1 MTPAQPNRTSAPG
14 SVPPG
19 VQPERNGRLQCLE
32 CGRWFRHVGIHV
44 AQKHELTAD
53 DYRAK
58 YELPRSKALAA
69 PEIIERQVIA
79 GKERF
84 ARDPNL
90 RDLLTPKMPHE
101 EVRKL
106 ALAARSESAKRA
118 GSKEAG
124 RRGTQEA
131 RQKFLDKLDAPYAEV
146 ARRLGMT
153 GITELLD
160 STRDLTDNA
169 FGRLTGFPTKQAAR
183 FRRRH
188 GVVAPYV
195 ARKAAREAELA
206 RAGHTSA
213 GPPAPG
219 DVPLGVQ
226 PERSGR
232 LQCLECGR
240 WFRHLGNHIPL
251 KHEMTADDYRAK
263 YELPRTK
270 ALAAADILEG
280 RVAIGRAK
288 FAQDPQEL
296 LDRLTPKRPHMEVIR
311 LALAVR
317 KEDVRAATRES
328 RRARAREMR
337 EMRSARLDEQFTKI
351 AWRLGMT
358 DIPGLLE
365 STRELSDNAFA
376 VLTGVTPGRA
386 RAFRR
391 RHHIPTPYARRR
403 TRQ

>member
-1 MTPAQPNRTSAPG
+1 MTPAQSNRTSAPG

-44 AQKHELTAD
+44 AQKHEMTAD

-69 PEIIERQVIA
+69 PEIIERQVA
-79 GKERF
+79 VGK
-84 ARDPNL
+84 
-90 RDLLTPKMPHE
+90 
-101 EVRKL
+101 
-106 ALAARSESAKRA
+106 
-118 GSKEAG
+118 
-124 RRGTQEA
+124 
-131 RQKFLDKLDAPYAEV
+131 
-146 ARRLGMT
+146 
-153 GITELLD
+153 
-160 STRDLTDNA
+160 
-169 FGRLTGFPTKQAAR
+169 
-183 FRRRH
+183 
-188 GVVAPYV
+188 
-195 ARKAAREAELA
+195 
-206 RAGHTSA
+206 
-213 GPPAPG
+213 
-219 DVPLGVQ
+219 
-226 PERSGR
+226 
-232 LQCLECGR
+232 
-240 WFRHLGNHIPL
+240 
-251 KHEMTADDYRAK
+251 
-263 YELPRTK
+263 
-270 ALAAADILEG
+270 
-280 RVAIGRAK
+280 AK

-311 LALAVR
+311 LASAVR

-337 EMRSARLDEQFTKI
+337 EMRSARIDEQFAEI
-351 AWRLGMT
+351 ARRLGTT